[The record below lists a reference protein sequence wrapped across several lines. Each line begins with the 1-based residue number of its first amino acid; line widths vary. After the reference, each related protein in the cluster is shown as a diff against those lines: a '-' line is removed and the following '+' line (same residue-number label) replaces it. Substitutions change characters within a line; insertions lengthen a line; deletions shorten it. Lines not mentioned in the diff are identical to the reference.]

1 MSQDNQTR
9 TPEAPQ
15 ASRRALLFG
24 IAAVGA
30 VASPAV
36 ASALLKAPKAPV
48 TETSLSAPPATAP
61 SPDAKLL
68 QLFDEYMATEYW
80 RLSELVE
87 RGKAE
92 HYAKYPMP
100 EAMLVQPGD
109 AELGLPEAFEDR
121 RWPPSYIWRTEH
133 IRKSEW
139 PVDVTLDPPEG
150 LHFTR

>member
-48 TETSLSAPPATAP
+48 TETSLSAPPAAAP

-92 HYAKYPMP
+92 HTPNILCRRQCWSSQGMP
-100 EAMLVQPGD
+100 SSVCRRRLKIEDGPRRTSGGPSI
-109 AELGLPEAFEDR
+109 LGSPSG
-121 RWPPSYIWRTEH
+121 RWM
-133 IRKSEW
+133 
-139 PVDVTLDPPEG
+139 
-150 LHFTR
+150 